1 MIPNFTSLWYRLWS
15 DEWLQQGSDH
25 NNTLGKYAIQY
36 VSFVKFFKEIPR
48 RYGATIQ
55 WNANGNGWYT
65 DTFNVIAGALTDVTG
80 TLGDVTNVGFYIQQ
94 WSNHKWWAE
103 GY

>member
-15 DEWLQQGSDH
+15 DEWLQQGSSH
-25 NNTLGKYAIQY
+25 NNIPGKHTIQY

-55 WNANGNGWYT
+55 WNANGNTWYT
-65 DTFNVIAGALTDVTG
+65 DTHNVVACTITDVTG
-80 TLGDVTNVGFYIQQ
+80 ILGGVTNVGFYIQQ

>member
-1 MIPNFTSLWYRLWS
+1 MIWYRLWS
-15 DEWLQQGSDH
+15 DEWLQQGSAH
-25 NNTLGKYAIQY
+25 NNIPGKYTIQY
-36 VSFVKFFKEIPR
+36 VSFVKSFKEIPR
-48 RYGATIQ
+48 RYGANI
-55 WNANGNGWYT
+55 WWGAIGNNWYT
-65 DTFNVIAGALTDVTG
+65 DTYNAVAGALTDVTG

>member
-1 MIPNFTSLWYRLWS
+1 MLWYRLWS
-15 DEWLQQGSDH
+15 DEWLQQGSAH
-25 NNTLGKYAIQY
+25 NNIPGKYTIQY
-36 VSFVKFFKEIPR
+36 VSFVKSFKEIPK
-48 RYGATIQ
+48 RYGANIC
-55 WNANGNGWYT
+55 WGAIGNNWYT
-65 DTFNVIAGALTDVTG
+65 DMYNAVAAALTDVTG